1 LIHIKYMILKIL
13 SYGNNKLR
21 VSSSDIN
28 SDYPKLSELISN
40 MFETMDKAE
49 GVGLAA
55 PQIGENISLFVV
67 DSKFM
72 SNDFPDEELDNFR
85 KVFINPYIEEYFG
98 EDVSFREGCL
108 SLPRIS
114 DEVIRPDGIL
124 ISWYDENFNLHKEK
138 FTGVKSRIIQHEYDH
153 LDGILYID
161 KLKPIKRK
169 LLESKLKKISK
180 GDVYVKYDM
189 KFS

>member
-1 LIHIKYMILKIL
+1 MILKVL
-13 SYGNNKLR
+13 SYGNNVLR
-21 VSSSDIN
+21 RISEDIKSN
-28 SDYPKLSELISN
+28 HPNLQELISN
-40 MFETMDKAE
+40 MFETMYKAE

-55 PQIGENISLFVV
+55 PQIGENISLFVI
-67 DSKFM
+67 DPKMM
-72 SNDFPDEELDNFR
+72 SEDFPDDNLEDFK
-85 KVFINPYIEEYFG
+85 KVFINPEIEEYFG
-98 EDVSFREGCL
+98 EQISFREGCL

-114 DEVIRPDGIL
+114 DEVTRPDGIL
-124 ISWYDENFNLHKEK
+124 ISWYDENFNFHKEK
-138 FTGVKSRIIQHEYDH
+138 FTGIKSRIIQHEYDH

-180 GDVYVKYDM
+180 GNVYVKYDM

>member
-1 LIHIKYMILKIL
+1 M
-13 SYGNNKLR
+13 
-21 VSSSDIN
+21 SD
-28 SDYPKLSELISN
+28 
-40 MFETMDKAE
+40 
-49 GVGLAA
+49 
-55 PQIGENISLFVV
+55 
-67 DSKFM
+67 
-72 SNDFPDEELDNFR
+72 DFPNDELSDFR
-85 KVFINPYIEEYFG
+85 KVFINPEIEEFFG

-114 DEVIRPDGIL
+114 DEVTRPDGIV

-138 FTGVKSRIIQHEYDH
+138 FTGIKSRIIQHEYDH

-169 LLESKLKKISK
+169 LIESKLKRISK
-180 GDVYVKYDM
+180 GDVFVNYDM

>member
-1 LIHIKYMILKIL
+1 MILKIL

-21 VSSSDIN
+21 VSSNDIN

-72 SNDFPDEELDNFR
+72 SNDFPNEDLSNFR

-114 DEVIRPDGIL
+114 DEVTRPDGIL

-180 GDVYVKYDM
+180 GNVYVKYDM

>member
-1 LIHIKYMILKIL
+1 MRLKIL
-13 SYGNNKLR
+13 SYGNPTLR
-21 VSSSDIN
+21 KVSEDI
-28 SDYPKLSELISN
+28 SPDYPELSQLISD
-40 MFETMDKAE
+40 MFETLELSE

-55 PQIGENISLFVV
+55 PQIGKNISLFVV
-67 DSKFM
+67 DGKLM
-72 SNDFPDEELDNFR
+72 SEDFSEQDLNNFK
-85 KVFINPYIEEYFG
+85 KVFINPEIIEYFG
-98 EDVSFREGCL
+98 SDVSFREGCL

-114 DEVIRPDGIL
+114 DEVLRPDGIE
-124 ISWYDENFNLHKEK
+124 ITWFDENFKLQRER

-180 GDVYVKYDM
+180 GDVYVKYEM
-189 KFS
+189 KFNPLK

>member
-1 LIHIKYMILKIL
+1 MKLKIL
-13 SYGNNKLR
+13 SFGNPTLR
-21 VSSSDIN
+21 KISEDITP
-28 SDYPKLSELISN
+28 DYPELSELISD
-40 MFETMDKAE
+40 MFETLESSE

-55 PQIGENISLFVV
+55 PQIGRNISLFVV
-67 DSKFM
+67 DGKLM
-72 SNDFPDEELDNFR
+72 SEDFSDQDLNSFKR
-85 KVFINPYIEEYFG
+85 VFINPEITEYFG
-98 EDVSFREGCL
+98 SDVSFREGCL

-114 DEVIRPDGIL
+114 DEVIRPDGIE
-124 ISWYDENFNLHKEK
+124 ISWYDENFKLNKER

-189 KFS
+189 KFSPLK

>member
-1 LIHIKYMILKIL
+1 MKLQIL
-13 SYGNNKLR
+13 SYGNSTLR
-21 VSSSDIN
+21 EISEDIN
-28 SDYPKLSELISN
+28 PEYPNLSELISD
-40 MFETMDKAE
+40 MFETLESSE

-55 PQIGENISLFVV
+55 PQIGQNISLFVV
-67 DSKFM
+67 DGKLM
-72 SNDFPDEELDNFR
+72 VDDFQEQDLENFK
-85 KVFINPYIEEYFG
+85 KVFINPEITEYFG

-114 DEVIRPDGIL
+114 DEVVRPDGIEITWL
-124 ISWYDENFNLHKEK
+124 DESFNYHKER

-169 LLESKLKKISK
+169 LIESKLKKISK
-180 GDVYVKYDM
+180 GDVFVKYPM
-189 KFS
+189 KFSPIK